1 MHDMHFFHELET
13 AFRDVDHVN
22 KLRARLASCVQRT
35 SVSAYIDE
43 FRGYVLELGPS
54 APDRGTLL
62 F

>member
-1 MHDMHFFHELET
+1 MTDMHFFHELEK

-22 KLRARLASCVQRT
+22 KLRACLAYCVQKM

-43 FRGYVLELGPS
+43 FRGYVLELSPS
-54 APDRGTLL
+54 APDCSILL